1 MQRLRLASVRL
12 CHTVCSHRFCSQ
24 SNKDNEPKA
33 LTIRNVGLDGGTEV
47 GGRYMIRRTAAT
59 QSAHTVCSHPARL
72 RVQVVGA
79 KLEIVT
85 SMPSLVKLLEDA
97 TARRATGVNNMHSH
111 SSRSHVRR
119 KRLNLAAVASLLC
132 ASMARSACVDV
143 ALLAP
148 LFKPPGHTQAF
159 LTLHLEKKRFNAVQV

>member
-1 MQRLRLASVRL
+1 MLGVTFVEVYKDKLRDLL
-12 CHTVCSHRFCSQ
+12 Q

-33 LTIRNVGLDGGTEV
+33 LTIRNVGLDGGTE
-47 GGRYMIRRTAAT
+47 
-59 QSAHTVCSHPARL
+59 
-72 RVQVVGA
+72 VVGA

-111 SSRSHVRR
+111 SSRSH
-119 KRLNLAAVASLLC
+119 
-132 ASMARSACVDV
+132 
-143 ALLAP
+143 
-148 LFKPPGHTQAF
+148 AF